1 MWRKDMVLFLCI
13 FAGVVILAV
22 CLLWRITLRFRV
34 QMMDAHLLARAEI
47 RLLFGLIRIP
57 VGVDTS
63 IAALLRGKREKEK
76 KKESK
81 RKSLLRGLLRQGRKT
96 GALRLTE
103 FNCRGLVGY
112 ADDAFFSVM
121 AAGTMQITLELLLRM
136 WLFPR
141 SARISITPSFE
152 RNALWIYMEGIL
164 EIVPTQIIG
173 ILIRNEKARRDRKH
187 DASD

>member
-1 MWRKDMVLFLCI
+1 MVLFLCI
-13 FAGVVILAV
+13 FAGVIILTV

-34 QMMDAHLLARAEI
+34 QLMDAHLLACAEI

-57 VGVDTS
+57 VGVDMS

-76 KKESK
+76 KKK
-81 RKSLLRGLLRQGRKT
+81 NQRKSLLRGLLRQGRKI
-96 GALRLTE
+96 GALRFSE

-141 SARISITPSFE
+141 SGRISITPSFE

-173 ILIRNEKARRDRKH
+173 ILIRNEKARRNRKH

>member
-1 MWRKDMVLFLCI
+1 MVLFLCI
-13 FAGVVILAV
+13 FVGVVILAV

-47 RLLFGLIRIP
+47 CLLFGLIRIP

-103 FNCRGLVGY
+103 LNCRGLIGD

-121 AAGTMQITLELLLRM
+121 AAGTIQIALELLLHTR
-136 WLFPR
+136 FSPC
-141 SARISITPSFE
+141 SCRISIAPSFE

>member
-1 MWRKDMVLFLCI
+1 MVLFLCI
-13 FAGVVILAV
+13 FVGVVILAV

-96 GALRLTE
+96 GALRLSE
-103 FNCRGLVGY
+103 FNCRGLSGGGV
-112 ADDAFFSVM
+112 DAFFSVM
-121 AAGTMQITLELLLRM
+121 AAGTVQVVLELLLHSR
-136 WLFPR
+136 FSPC
-141 SARISITPSFE
+141 SCRISIAPSFE

>member
-96 GALRLTE
+96 GALRFSE

-121 AAGTMQITLELLLRM
+121 VAGTVQIALELLLRT

-141 SARISITPSFE
+141 SGCVSIAPSFD

>member
-1 MWRKDMVLFLCI
+1 MVLFLCI
-13 FAGVVILAV
+13 LAGVIVLSV
-22 CLLWRITLRFRV
+22 CLFWRITLRFRV
-34 QMMDAHLLARAEI
+34 QMMDAHLLACAEI

-76 KKESK
+76 AKKPR

-103 FNCRGLVGY
+103 LNCRGLIGD

-121 AAGTMQITLELLLRM
+121 AAGTIQIALELLLHTR
-136 WLFPR
+136 FSPC
-141 SARISITPSFE
+141 SCRISIAPSFE

>member
-1 MWRKDMVLFLCI
+1 MVLFLCI
-13 FAGVVILAV
+13 FVGVVILAV

-34 QMMDAHLLARAEI
+34 QMMDAHILARAEI
-47 RLLFGLIRIP
+47 RLLFVLIRIP

-103 FNCRGLVGY
+103 LNCRGLIGD

-121 AAGTMQITLELLLRM
+121 AAGTIQIALELLLHTR
-136 WLFPR
+136 FSPC
-141 SARISITPSFE
+141 SCRISIAPSFE

>member
-76 KKESK
+76 AKKPR

-103 FNCRGLVGY
+103 LNCRGLIGD

-121 AAGTMQITLELLLRM
+121 AAGTIQIALELLLHTR
-136 WLFPR
+136 FSPC
-141 SARISITPSFE
+141 SCRISIAPSFE

-173 ILIRNEKARRDRKH
+173 ILIRNEKTRRDRKH